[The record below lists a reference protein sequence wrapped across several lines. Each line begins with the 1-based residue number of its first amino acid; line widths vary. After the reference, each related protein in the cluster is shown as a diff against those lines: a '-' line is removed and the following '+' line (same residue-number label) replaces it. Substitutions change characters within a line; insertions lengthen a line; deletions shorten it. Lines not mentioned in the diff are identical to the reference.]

1 MGAASRIMRTATF
14 LKWPPPRPPSPLP
27 PPQKTCFSHVAP
39 LGTLTLPPPTHTCYS
54 HVARLGTPSSWIE
67 VLSSAES
74 TGGNYFDFL
83 EYAAVGA
90 RGFYLQY
97 PGSPPEHIHATQVG
111 SGVGVSHDARGGG

>member
-1 MGAASRIMRTATF
+1 M
-14 LKWPPPRPPSPLP
+14 LKDSLLSLAEG
-27 PPQKTCFSHVAP
+27 TTSAP
-39 LGTLTLPPPTHTCYS
+39 DPKPCPPPTHTCYS